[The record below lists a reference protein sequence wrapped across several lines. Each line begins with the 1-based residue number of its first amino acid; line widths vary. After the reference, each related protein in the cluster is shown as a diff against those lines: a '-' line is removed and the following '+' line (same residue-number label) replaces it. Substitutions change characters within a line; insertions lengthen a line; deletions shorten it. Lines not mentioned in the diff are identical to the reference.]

1 MVKLINEELQVL
13 EQELSTLND
22 RLQRGRFV
30 EQLKFKILLKEER
43 IDTLYGI
50 LNKAIESGV
59 DDKELFTK

>member
-13 EQELSTLND
+13 EKELSALNV

-50 LNKAIESGV
+50 LNKAIESGL
-59 DDKELFTK
+59 DNKDLFTK

>member
-13 EQELSTLND
+13 EQELSALND

>member
-13 EQELSTLND
+13 EQELSVLND